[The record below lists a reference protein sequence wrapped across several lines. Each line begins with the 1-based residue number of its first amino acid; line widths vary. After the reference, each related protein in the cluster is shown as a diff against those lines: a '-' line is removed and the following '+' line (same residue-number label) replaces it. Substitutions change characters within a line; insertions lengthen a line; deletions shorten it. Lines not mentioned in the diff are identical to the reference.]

1 MLKFYFYLPLCV
13 AVNTERKNGEKYCT
27 FTEQHKNLYYYL

>member
-13 AVNTERKNGEKYCT
+13 AVNERKNGGKYCT